1 MFFITTLNLFILLK
15 RNNSEKLAIKIRE
28 QATAI
33 VHLNTE
39 KEKYVQDIEIL
50 QQQLKKASHDLENS
64 AYDKEKIKVLFILIN
79 LFFKIFSF
87 SNRNS
92 LKFFITFI

>member
-1 MFFITTLNLFILLK
+1 MDYYLKMSFITILNIFILLK

-39 KEKYVQDIEIL
+39 KEM
-50 QQQLKKASHDLENS
+50 A
-64 AYDKEKIKVLFILIN
+64 
-79 LFFKIFSF
+79 
-87 SNRNS
+87 
-92 LKFFITFI
+92 

>member
-1 MFFITTLNLFILLK
+1 MSFITILNIFILLK

-39 KEKYVQDIEIL
+39 KEKYIQDIEIL

-64 AYDKEKIKVLFILIN
+64 AYDKEKIKVLFILLI
-79 LFFKIFSF
+79 FFLKNSF
-87 SNRNS
+87 FLYKQ
-92 LKFFITFI
+92 LKVFITFI